1 MVSGKSVLKNLKKVN
16 AVLGLVPSQVEFL
29 VQEALFSSAITDH
42 ILHTGMLQR
51 VHPGIAVSVKTRQAI
66 RTVLNHSRD
75 TIRELQGA
83 GLIDESET
91 HKLEK
96 VPKNQNFFSSFKPNI
111 KSILHYI
118 LALAFSIPD
127 RISTP

>member
-1 MVSGKSVLKNLKKVN
+1 
-16 AVLGLVPSQVEFL
+16 
-29 VQEALFSSAITDH
+29 
-42 ILHTGMLQR
+42 MLQR

-96 VPKNQNFFSSFKPNI
+96 VNKKTQFNLTLPR
-111 KSILHYI
+111 HYS
-118 LALAFSIPD
+118 LFEVW
-127 RISTP
+127 RT